1 MYFLHRQ
8 DFNMPRRF
16 MNNMKRREK
25 TRENENNYRKERKTL
40 PDLGKKNSM
49 NSAEFNFLKDFL
61 PNLSN
66 FPPNLDP

>member
-40 PDLGKKNSM
+40 PDLEKTNSM
-49 NSAEFNFLKDFL
+49 NSAEFNFLKDF
-61 PNLSN
+61 S
-66 FPPNLDP
+66 PNLDP